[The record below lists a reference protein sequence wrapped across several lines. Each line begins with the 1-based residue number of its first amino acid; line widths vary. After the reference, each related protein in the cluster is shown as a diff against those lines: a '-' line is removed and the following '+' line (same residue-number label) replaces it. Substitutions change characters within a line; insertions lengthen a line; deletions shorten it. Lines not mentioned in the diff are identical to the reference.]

1 MLKRILDLLCK
12 LAGCERARK
21 ITKSVREVPQV
32 QQPQVKPLEHPGDKF
47 HVRTNERVKIGDTVY
62 RVYLHDCFGKGEGQ
76 PNRKFILTEN
86 RLWFGLI
93 PGTYEKVPSIDCGK
107 F

>member
-1 MLKRILDLLCK
+1 MLRRIVDLLCK
-12 LAGCERARK
+12 LAGCGRAKK
-21 ITKSVREVPQV
+21 ITKSVQEA
-32 QQPQVKPLEHPGDKF
+32 PQVKPPVSQEHPGDKF
-47 HVRTNERVKIGDTVY
+47 HVRTNERVKMGDTVY

-76 PNRKFILTEN
+76 PNRKFILTES

-93 PGTYEKVPSIDCGK
+93 PGTYEKVPSIDCGN